1 MFQKVLIVDDHAAV
15 NDGIS
20 HILSSAGVQ
29 QIEKALYCDEAYLK
43 IKKAILDQQPFDLII
58 TDLHFKKDHREREL
72 TSGEELVV
80 KLRSEFEELAIIV
93 YSQEDHFHKVRTF
106 MNAYGVNAY
115 VCKSRDSI
123 RDLSRSLYKV
133 YDGEQFL
140 SRQVE
145 RALIEKD
152 DNEINEFDLSLIRLL
167 SEGKSQSQISSYFKN
182 NGVQPN
188 SISSIEKRLNRLKD
202 QFLANNTV
210 HLVSILKDHKF
221 I

>member
-29 QIEKALYCDEAYLK
+29 QIDKALYCDEAYLK
-43 IKKAILDQQPFDLII
+43 LKKAILDQKPFDLII

-80 KLRSEFEELAIIV
+80 KIRSELNDLPIII
-93 YSQEDHFHKVRTF
+93 YSQEDHFQKVRAF
-106 MNAYGVNAY
+106 VNSYAVNAY
-115 VCKSRDSI
+115 VCKSRDSHK
-123 RDLSRSLYKV
+123 DLSKALQEVFSGNL
-133 YDGEQFL
+133 FL
-140 SRQVE
+140 SSQIE
-145 RALIEKD
+145 RALTEKN
-152 DNEINEFDLSLIRLL
+152 DNEINDFDLSLIRLL
-167 SEGKSQSQISSYFKN
+167 SEGKSQSQISRLLRN
-182 NGVQPN
+182 QGVQPS